1 MPTTHAI
8 ASPTSP
14 NANSYAVRRAA
25 ERGTSRFGWLDSRHS
40 FSFGGY
46 HDPRRMGYHGLRVLN
61 DDRVAPGM
69 GFDTHPHRD
78 MEILT
83 WVLDGELA
91 HRDSLGH
98 ASVLPAGGLQ
108 LMSAGSGV
116 SHSEFNAREDAP
128 VHFLQVWLQP
138 RERGTEP
145 RYQERAEPG
154 VAGGGPVRLAATGRV
169 DRATEGVMAL
179 GADAEVYVG
188 TFDTAGSDTLLVPAG
203 RVAYVHAATGTL
215 TVEGQTL
222 SAGDALTVEDPSRS
236 VTLNLAGQP
245 GARLIAF
252 VLPA

>member
-1 MPTTHAI
+1 MTTSA
-8 ASPTSP
+8 PETLNTSAHP
-14 NANSYAVRRAA
+14 HAVRRAA
-25 ERGTSRFGWLDSRHS
+25 DRGASHFGWLDSRHS
-40 FSFGGY
+40 FSFGQY
-46 HDPRRMGYHGLRVLN
+46 RDPRRMGYYGLRVLN

-91 HRDSLGH
+91 HRDSMGH

-116 SHSEFNAREDAP
+116 SHSEFNASDDTP

-138 RERGTEP
+138 RQRGTVP
-145 RYQERAEPG
+145 RYQEQAEPG
-154 VAGGGPVRLAATGRV
+154 VAGGGPIRLVATGRV
-169 DRATEGVMAL
+169 GHATGGVMSL

-188 TFDTAGSDTLLVPAG
+188 VFDAAGSDTLAVPAG

-215 TVEGQTL
+215 TVDGQTL
-222 SAGDALTVEDPSRS
+222 AAGDALTVEDPNRS
-236 VTLNLAGQP
+236 TTLNLEAQP